1 MQYLR
6 IVWSFCRIFIR
17 GSWWLLR
24 YLFLVGFIWLSLHR
38 STYPTELQA
47 NQINLIVSEH
57 LFDYIGWEVDAI
69 IAKVNQ
75 TLFGVHPYMDEV
87 DRSQYVRDYFDLLT
101 RTRELEAQ
109 IEAIYIDP
117 AVEDPDEATVDLRA
131 ERDSMRAELRSRQP
145 LAEGILEGQVA
156 AVLVEQGF
164 GTGGQLIPP
173 IAMHFTRMPMLLVV
187 SPRDEIRFESSIN
200 LNPLPIDGQISL
212 EEAIEA
218 DLDVSSLI
226 VPLGG
231 MALYPA
237 MINETTSIPFAVEV
251 FAHEWLHHYLFFFP
265 LGYNYIT
272 GDSFASDTRVINE
285 TTADLF
291 GKEVA
296 RLVLERYY
304 PDLVPPPPPPA
315 ESDEAGSEPSEP
327 APLVFDFGAEMHE
340 TRVTVDEMLAEGRVE
355 EAEAYMEARRALFV
369 RNGYRIRRINQ
380 AYFAFYGGYQGGTP
394 GIAGDDPIGP
404 SIYAIRAASPT
415 LLEFVLTMQNVVT
428 RDDLLTTHDRV
439 VAP

>member
-1 MQYLR
+1 MQYLW
-6 IVWSFCRIFIR
+6 IVGSVCRIIIR

-24 YLFLVGFIWLSLHR
+24 YVLLVGVLWLSLHR
-38 STYPTELQA
+38 STYPTEIQA

-69 IAKVNQ
+69 VAKVNQ
-75 TLFGVHPYMDEV
+75 TLFGVHPYMGEA
-87 DRSQYVRDYFDLLT
+87 DRSQYVRDYFDVLT
-101 RTRELEAQ
+101 RTRQLEAR

-117 AVEDPDEATVDLRA
+117 DVDDPDAATADLRA
-131 ERDSMRAELRSRQP
+131 ERDAMRAELRSRQP
-145 LAEGILEGQVA
+145 LVEGILEGQVA

-237 MINETTSIPFAVEV
+237 MINETSSIPFAVEV

-296 RLVLERYY
+296 RLILERYY
-304 PDLVPPPPPPA
+304 PDLVPPPSNQTENSTD
-315 ESDEAGSEPSEP
+315 ESATP
-327 APLVFDFGAEMHE
+327 APPVFDFGVEMHE

-355 EAEAYMEARRALFV
+355 EAEAYMEERRVLFV

-415 LLEFVLTMQNVVT
+415 LLDFVLTMQNVVT
-428 RDDLLTTHDRV
+428 RDDLLSTHDRL